1 MLSSGQVSKARFG
14 PGAQEIFSQENQ
26 AEVITS
32 FPFLVWNSHDLR
44 SPMLF
49 HAAETTVRF

>member
-14 PGAQEIFSQENQ
+14 PGAQEIFRQENQ

-32 FPFLVWNSHDLR
+32 FSFLVWNSHDLR